1 MRRPGH
7 HRLLELGEQQR
18 AIFMTTILRL
28 EMWRPQLT
36 EVTIGLRLS
45 SHPNKA
51 KRFETDTV
59 FSDNYGV

>member
-1 MRRPGH
+1 MRRPH

-28 EMWRPQLT
+28 EMWRPQLA

-45 SHPNKA
+45 WHSNKA
-51 KRFETDTV
+51 KRFETDSGL
-59 FSDNYGV
+59 SDIYGE